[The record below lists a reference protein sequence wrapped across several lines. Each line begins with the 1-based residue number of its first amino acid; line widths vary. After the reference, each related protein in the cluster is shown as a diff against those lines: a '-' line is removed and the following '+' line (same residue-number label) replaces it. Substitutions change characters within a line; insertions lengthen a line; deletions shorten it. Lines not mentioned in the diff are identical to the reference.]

1 MSFLEFSQILVN
13 ITVSVAAF
21 IFIVFGLMLGMSVVR
36 ITKKIEN
43 GIETIK
49 KDSSIMREKVTHFF
63 AEISLV
69 ALASK
74 LNSWFTKKKKA
85 Q

>member
-1 MSFLEFSQILVN
+1 MTLLEFSQILIN
-13 ITVSVAAF
+13 FTVSIAA
-21 IFIVFGLMLGMSVVR
+21 ILFIVFWLVLGTTVVR
-36 ITKKIEN
+36 IAKKIEN

-49 KDSSIMREKVTHFF
+49 KDSAAVREKVNHFF

-74 LNSWFTKKKKA
+74 INGWFNKRKKYK
-85 Q
+85 